1 MQKKHRNVRVLHRFL
16 AVVLSAFIVFSPSFI
31 MSVGMPSAAS
41 SASWSAEIDRIK
53 NERNEAKN
61 ELAQISADL
70 SAAEDDLENLERL
83 RDLQL
88 QEIELLKAD
97 LDSLNELL
105 QSYSDAIAVKTEEIN
120 VLEQSLRA
128 QFDLFCDR
136 LVFMHENGG
145 EGYLDFLFN
154 SGNFFDFLSRDEIMN
169 DIFEFDTNLINS
181 LTINYDN
188 LIVMKDEFVLLEKEA
203 LETIAEL
210 EAQELVLEAKYA
222 VYEQQ
227 VADYEEALAQ
237 IQKDYQS
244 AKDYEE
250 QLYADLQYAQNQYE
264 YEKLKEQQAASG
276 NGNKNPGSWGA
287 QYTGKFFMCPIPA
300 GTYIKSQPFGY
311 GHGGVDLATFNGWNA
326 DVPISAVYDGVVVA
340 SQDHYSWG
348 QMVKISHGDIPGIG
362 TDVYT
367 LYAHMRSGTRT
378 VKVGDRV
385 TKGQVLG
392 LVGSTGISTGPHL
405 HFELYIGGSSTS
417 CRCNP
422 EAY

>member
-1 MQKKHRNVRVLHRFL
+1 MQKKHRNMRMIRRFL

-31 MSVGMPSAAS
+31 LSVGMTGSAS

-61 ELAQISADL
+61 ELAQISSELA
-70 SAAEDDLENLERL
+70 AAEGNLEDMERL

-88 QEIELLKAD
+88 QEIELLQAD
-97 LDSLNELL
+97 IDSLNDLL
-105 QSYSDAIAVKTEEIN
+105 QSYSDAIIVKNNEITTLEE
-120 VLEQSLRA
+120 SLSA
-128 QFDLFCDR
+128 QFDLFCER

-188 LIVMKDEFVLLEKEA
+188 LIVMKDEFVLLEQEA
-203 LETIAEL
+203 RNTIAEL
-210 EAQELVLEAKYA
+210 EEQELVLEAKYA

-227 VADYEEALAQ
+227 VADYEKALEQ
-237 IQKDYQS
+237 IQMDYQS
-244 AKDYEE
+244 AKEYEE
-250 QLYADLQYAQNQYE
+250 KLYEALQHAQTEYE
-264 YEKLKEQQAASG
+264 REKLKEQQSAAA
-276 NGNKNPGSWGA
+276 NKNPGVWGA
-287 QYTGKFFMCPIPA
+287 TYTGKFFMCPIPE
-300 GTYIKSQPFGY
+300 GTYIKTQPFGY

-326 DVPISAVYDGVVVA
+326 DVPIYAVYDGVVVA

-362 TDVYT
+362 NVVYT
-367 LYAHMRSGTRT
+367 LYAHMRNGTRT
-378 VKVGDRV
+378 VQVGDRV
-385 TKGQVLG
+385 TKGQTLG
-392 LVGSTGISTGPHL
+392 LVGSTGISTGPHV